1 VLGQTICAPKS
12 FGRSIPALLTADQ
25 ESLASTAAFD
35 TAAAAHFSQQ
45 VAIDHLSTE
54 TRDSLYMVLHG
65 PAPAKA

>member
-1 VLGQTICAPKS
+1 M
-12 FGRSIPALLTADQ
+12 LTADQ